1 MVKLFA
7 INVFYKGL
15 KPVQKKASYDL
26 SSFGFFQRS
35 GYVFVLVFNYENQRS
50 TAIL

>member
-7 INVFYKGL
+7 IGVYYKGL
-15 KPVQKKASYDL
+15 KPIHKKASYDL

-35 GYVFVLVFNYENQRS
+35 R
-50 TAIL
+50 